1 MMIPVYAYLQVGL
14 IGAIAFDFF
23 LGDPPNRYHLVSWLG
38 RLIAFLIKRSKG
50 DKNGFS
56 VRRERLAGFI
66 LATSLVGVIGIG
78 TQCLIFVAFHMFG
91 IIAIIIMSVLLLK
104 IALAIKGM
112 EKHTYKILKALERD
126 DLKSAQNNLSLI
138 VRRDTGELSQ
148 RYVISATI
156 ECIGESTVDG
166 IVGPLFFYSLLGP
179 AGAIIYRVVN
189 TLDSMVGYNDNYY
202 RNIGWASAKL
212 DTFFNYVPARITS
225 ILMIISAQM
234 LGEDWKN
241 SVQILRRDR
250 NKTSSHNA
258 GYPMATMAGALRIKL
273 EKAGHYTLG
282 DSLEPLSIRKC
293 QSAISIMK
301 ITVVLFSLSVCFPL
315 LLILYLLGWWR
326 FLFGI

>member
-1 MMIPVYAYLQVGL
+1 MIVPVYAYLSVGL
-14 IGAIAFDFF
+14 MGAIALDFF

-38 RLIAFLIKRSKG
+38 SLIAFLIKKSKG
-50 DKNGFS
+50 NRGGFS

-66 LATSLVGVIGIG
+66 LAISLVAVVGIGI
-78 TQCLIFVAFHMFG
+78 QCIVFVAFHIFG
-91 IIAIIIMSVLLLK
+91 IVAAIIMSALLLK

-112 EKHTYKILKALERD
+112 EKHASKILKALESD
-126 DLKSAQNNLSLI
+126 DLESAQNNLSLI

-166 IVGPLFFYSLLGP
+166 IVGPLFFYSFLGP
-179 AGAIIYRVVN
+179 AGAIMYRVVN
-189 TLDSMVGYNDNYY
+189 TLDSMVGYKDNYY

-212 DTFFNYVPARITS
+212 DTFFNYIPARITS
-225 ILMIISAQM
+225 ILMIVSARM

-241 SVQILRRDR
+241 SVQILRRDH

-258 GYPMATMAGALRIKL
+258 GYPMATMAGALRVKL
-273 EKAGHYTLG
+273 EKAGQYTLG
-282 DSLEPLSIRKC
+282 ESLEPLSIRKC
-293 QSAISIMK
+293 QIAISIMK
-301 ITVVLFSLSVCFPL
+301 ITLVLFSLSVCVPL